1 MCNAFDARATEKV
14 ADKQDLQWRFAMKK
28 IAFVLGILLLVLVA
42 CGPGPDDV
50 AAQLEQ
56 AANAHDLETALDLF
70 AEDAVLNIAGESYS
84 GASGIRDW
92 LAGLYADDFH
102 IEVDDMRVEGN
113 VAVEHDR
120 FTVGSLEDLGIA
132 YLEGTSEI
140 TVQDGQI
147 TAMAFTYSDE
157 SQAALDEAMLKA
169 IILSRMELINSG
181 QLEAW
186 LESFADDAVE
196 VINMRPL
203 FFTTSAGKE
212 SIAERYEEL
221 VAGGFRV
228 ENTGPVTVAG
238 NEVTVP
244 QRVNAF
250 AGQGLEWAE
259 GMSTYVLQDGLIV
272 RHTWTM
278 SDESVAALREVITE
292 SGE

>member
-1 MCNAFDARATEKV
+1 
-14 ADKQDLQWRFAMKK
+14 MKK
-28 IAFVLGILLLVLVA
+28 IAFVLGILLLVLAA

-50 AAQLEQ
+50 AAQLTE
-56 AANAHDLETALDLF
+56 ASNAHDVNGALDLF

-84 GASGIRDW
+84 GARGIRDW

-157 SQAALDEAMLKA
+157 SQTVLDEAAMKA
-169 IILSRMELINSG
+169 FILHQTELVNNG
-181 QLEAW
+181 RLEAW
-186 LESFADDAVE
+186 LLGFAPDAVQ
-196 VINMRPL
+196 VINGSSV
-203 FFTTSAGKE
+203 FYDSSAGKE
-212 SIAERYEEL
+212 SIARRYEEL

-228 ENTGPVTVAG
+228 ENTGPITVAG

-244 QRVNAF
+244 QRVNVW
-250 AGQGLEWAE
+250 AGQDLDWAE
-259 GMSTYVLQDGLIV
+259 GISTYVLQDGLIV

-278 SDESVAALREVITE
+278 SDESLAALREAITG